1 MNSFSPCH
9 ALQARFNAMSIALA
23 IVLASA
29 ATGSP
34 AADWRSWFKRHGG
47 DIVTCNTG
55 KDEQRVHCK
64 ADVANKDVTLL
75 RQRSKTECV
84 RGRDWDVDGNGIWVD
99 HGCRADFRLA
109 APAEEKT
116 APTAPAAVKAPPAAA
131 ARRGVVIC
139 ESWQSRWAHCDA
151 DVSQT
156 IRLARQ
162 RSSDAQCIRSQ
173 TWGVD
178 ATGIWVASGCK
189 AEFQVGEVVNA
200 GTPVRTIRCESNNGG
215 RETCTVDTGKGVV
228 LTKQLSNLGCAKG
241 KTWDYDEDGVWVS
254 RGCRGIFTIDVD
266 PAKVGQAL
274 RCESN
279 HGKENICPLPAG
291 ARVRVQ
297 EQRSNTPCVEGKN
310 WDVRSDGLHV
320 NHGCRAVFHVL

>member
-1 MNSFSPCH
+1 MSFV
-9 ALQARFNAMSIALA
+9 LA
-23 IVLASA
+23 IALASA
-29 ATGSP
+29 AVGNPP
-34 AADWRSWFKRHGG
+34 ATVDWRSWFKRHGG
-47 DIVTCNTG
+47 DIVACDAKKG
-55 KDEQRVHCK
+55 ERVHCK
-64 ADVANKDVTLL
+64 AAVAGKAVTLL

-84 RGRDWDVDGNGIWVD
+84 RGRDWDVDDSGVWVD
-99 HGCRADFRLA
+99 HGCRADFKLA
-109 APAEEKT
+109 A
-116 APTAPAAVKAPPAAA
+116 AAVTPPAGEKAA
-131 ARRGVVIC
+131 PEAVVAPKPPAVVPARRGVVVC

-151 DVSQT
+151 DVTQT

-162 RSSDAQCIRSQ
+162 RTNDAQCIRSQ

-178 ATGIWVASGCK
+178 ATGIWVSSGCRG
-189 AEFQVGEVVNA
+189 EFQVGEVA
-200 GTPVRTIRCESNNGG
+200 SSGTPVRTIRCESTNGG
-215 RETCTVDTGKGVV
+215 RDTCAVDTGRGVV
-228 LTKQLSNLGCAKG
+228 LTKQLSNLGCSKG
-241 KTWDYDEDGVWVS
+241 KTWDYDDDGVWVS

-266 PAKVGQAL
+266 PATVGQAL

-320 NHGCRAVFHVL
+320 SHGCRADFHVL